1 MRWWRQSSAF
11 GELLVVM
18 SDVGLVRLSLPAPS
32 GAGALDI
39 ESLDDGPEPD
49 PAVATQL
56 DEYFAGTRRVFT
68 VPVDW
73 MGAEGFGRA
82 VVDTL
87 ARDVPYGETVSYGEL
102 AEMVG
107 SPRAARAVGNVMA
120 HCPISVV
127 VPCHRVVASGN
138 RLGRYGPGGG
148 TIKRA
153 LLELEGVHLPD

>member
-1 MRWWRQSSAF
+1 
-11 GELLVVM
+11 M
-18 SDVGLVRLSLPAPS
+18 SDAGVVRLSLPAPR
-32 GAGALDI
+32 GD
-39 ESLDDGPEPD
+39 EPMDVGPEPD
-49 PAVATQL
+49 ATVTAQL
-56 DEYFAGTRRVFT
+56 DEYFAGTRRSFT
-68 VPVDW
+68 IPLDW
-73 MGAEGFGRA
+73 MGAEGFGRT

-87 ARDVPYGETVSYGEL
+87 ARGVPYGETVSYGEL
-102 AEMVG
+102 AEMAG

-138 RLGRYGPGGG
+138 RLGRYGAGGS